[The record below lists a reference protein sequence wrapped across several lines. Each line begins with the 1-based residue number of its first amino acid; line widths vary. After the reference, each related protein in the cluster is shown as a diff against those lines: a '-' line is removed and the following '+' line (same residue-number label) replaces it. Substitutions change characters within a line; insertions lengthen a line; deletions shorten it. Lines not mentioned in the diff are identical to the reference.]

1 MKGILLA
8 GGRGSRLYPATKML
22 SKQVLPVYD
31 KPMIYYPLTTLM
43 LSGIR
48 EIMVISTEQ
57 DLPAIK
63 SLLGDGDQLGLHLS
77 YAVQPSPN
85 GIAEAFIIGESFLQ
99 SEPCALVL
107 GDNLHI
113 LDRAQEILSGA
124 ASVQHGATLFAHQV
138 QDPERF
144 GVVTFDQH
152 GKAIELVE
160 KPKSPL
166 SNWAVTGLY
175 FYDGSASK
183 RARALTP
190 SPRGE
195 LEITDLN
202 RSYLVDGQLSVVKM
216 SRSSTWMDM
225 GTPDALLEAGNH
237 ISRMQSRSG
246 TKIGSV
252 EEVALH
258 QGFITTGD
266 LLAHTATLGK
276 SEYVDYLNAL
286 CATR

>member
-1 MKGILLA
+1 
-8 GGRGSRLYPATKML
+8 ML

-63 SLLGDGDQLGLHLS
+63 SLLGDGDQLGLRLS

-152 GKAIELVE
+152 EKAIELVE

-166 SNWAVTGLY
+166 SDWAVTGLY

-246 TKIGSV
+246 TKIGCV
-252 EEVALH
+252 EEVALR

-266 LLAHTATLGK
+266 LLAYTATLGK

>member
-57 DLPAIK
+57 DIPAIK
-63 SLLGDGDQLGLHLS
+63 SLLGDGHQLGLHLS

-85 GIAEAFIIGESFLQ
+85 GIAEAFIIGESFLH

-124 ASVQHGATLFAHQV
+124 ASAQHGATLFAHQV
-138 QDPERF
+138 KDPERF

-152 GKAIELVE
+152 EKAIELVE

-166 SNWAVTGLY
+166 SDWAVTGLY

-246 TKIGSV
+246 TKIGCV

>member
-43 LSGIR
+43 LSGAR
-48 EIMVISTEQ
+48 EIIVISTEQ

-63 SLLGDGDQLGLHLS
+63 SLLGQGDQLGLRLS
-77 YAVQPSPN
+77 YAAQPIPN
-85 GIAEAFIIGESFLQ
+85 GIAEALIIGEAFLQ
-99 SEPCALVL
+99 GEPCTLVL

-113 LDRAQEILSGA
+113 MDHGKEAFSKSAGAQR
-124 ASVQHGATLFAHQV
+124 GATLFAHQV
-138 QDPERF
+138 KNPSRF
-144 GVVTFDQH
+144 GVVTFDQDE
-152 GKAIELVE
+152 KVSDITE
-160 KPKSPL
+160 KPKQPL
-166 SNWAVTGLY
+166 SDWAVTGLY
-175 FYDGSASK
+175 FYDGSASE

-190 SPRGE
+190 SARGE

-202 RSYLVDGQLSVVKM
+202 RSYLADGELSVVKM

-225 GTPDALLEAGNH
+225 GTPDALLEAANH
-237 ISRMQSRSG
+237 ISRIQRLSG
-246 TKIGSV
+246 TKIGCI

-258 QGFITTGD
+258 QGFITKEQ
-266 LLAHTATLGK
+266 LHAHTATLST

>member
-57 DLPAIK
+57 DIPAIR
-63 SLLGDGDQLGLHLS
+63 SLLGEGDQLGLHLS

-113 LDRAQEILSGA
+113 FDRAQEILSGA

-152 GKAIELVE
+152 EKAIELVE
-160 KPKSPL
+160 KPKNPL
-166 SNWAVTGLY
+166 SDWAVTGLY

-183 RARALTP
+183 RARALAP

-202 RSYLVDGQLSVVKM
+202 RSYLIDDQLSVVKM

-237 ISRMQSRSG
+237 ISRMQGRSG
-246 TKIGSV
+246 TKIGCV
-252 EEVALH
+252 EEVALR

-266 LLAHTATLGK
+266 LLAYTATLGK

>member
-8 GGRGSRLYPATKML
+8 GGRGSRLYPATKIL

-57 DLPAIK
+57 DIPAIR
-63 SLLGDGDQLGLHLS
+63 SLLGEGDQLGLHLS

-113 LDRAQEILSGA
+113 FDRAQEILSGA

-152 GKAIELVE
+152 EKAIELVE
-160 KPKSPL
+160 KPKNPL
-166 SNWAVTGLY
+166 SDWAVTGLY
-175 FYDGSASK
+175 FYDGSAS
-183 RARALTP
+183 
-190 SPRGE
+190 
-195 LEITDLN
+195 
-202 RSYLVDGQLSVVKM
+202 
-216 SRSSTWMDM
+216 
-225 GTPDALLEAGNH
+225 
-237 ISRMQSRSG
+237 
-246 TKIGSV
+246 
-252 EEVALH
+252 
-258 QGFITTGD
+258 
-266 LLAHTATLGK
+266 
-276 SEYVDYLNAL
+276 
-286 CATR
+286 

>member
-8 GGRGSRLYPATKML
+8 GGRGSRLYPATKLL

-43 LSGIR
+43 LAGAK
-48 EIMVISTEQ
+48 EILVISTEQ

-63 SLLGDGDQLGLHLS
+63 SLLGRGDHLGLRLT
-77 YAVQPSPN
+77 YEVQPSPN
-85 GIAEAFIIGESFLQ
+85 GIAEALVIGDTFLRR
-99 SEPCALVL
+99 EPCVLVL

-113 LDRAQEILSGA
+113 MDRAQEILGKAARLDRGA
-124 ASVQHGATLFAHQV
+124 ILFAHQV

-144 GVVTFDQH
+144 GVVTFDDNE
-152 GKAIELVE
+152 KVSDITE
-160 KPKSPL
+160 KPTQPRSD
-166 SNWAVTGLY
+166 WAVSGLY
-175 FYDGSASK
+175 FYDGSASE
-183 RARALTP
+183 RARSLSP
-190 SPRGE
+190 SLRGE

-202 RSYLVDGQLSVVKM
+202 RSYLTDGELSVVKM

-237 ISRMQSRSG
+237 IARMQRRSG
-246 TKIGSV
+246 AKIGCV

-258 QGFITTGD
+258 QGLITAEE
-266 LLAHTATLGK
+266 LLSYTATLGT
-276 SEYVDYLNAL
+276 SEYVDYLSRL
-286 CATR
+286 CGRT

>member
-43 LSGIR
+43 LAGAK
-48 EIMVISTEQ
+48 EILVISTEQ

-63 SLLGDGDQLGLHLS
+63 SLLGRGDHLGLRLT
-77 YAVQPSPN
+77 YEVQPSPN
-85 GIAEAFIIGESFLQ
+85 GIAEALVIGDTFLRR
-99 SEPCALVL
+99 EPCALVL

-113 LDRAQEILSGA
+113 MDRAQEILGKAARLDRGA
-124 ASVQHGATLFAHQV
+124 ILFAHQV

-144 GVVTFDQH
+144 GVVTFDDNE
-152 GKAIELVE
+152 KVSDITE
-160 KPKSPL
+160 KPTQPRSD
-166 SNWAVTGLY
+166 WAVSGLY
-175 FYDGSASK
+175 FYDGSASE
-183 RARALTP
+183 RARSLSP
-190 SPRGE
+190 SLRGE

-202 RSYLVDGQLSVVKM
+202 RSYLADGELSVVKM

-237 ISRMQSRSG
+237 IAQMQRRSG
-246 TKIGSV
+246 AKIGCV

-258 QGFITTGD
+258 RGLITAD
-266 LLAHTATLGK
+266 QLLSYTATLGT
-276 SEYVDYLNAL
+276 SEYVDYLSRL
-286 CATR
+286 CGRT